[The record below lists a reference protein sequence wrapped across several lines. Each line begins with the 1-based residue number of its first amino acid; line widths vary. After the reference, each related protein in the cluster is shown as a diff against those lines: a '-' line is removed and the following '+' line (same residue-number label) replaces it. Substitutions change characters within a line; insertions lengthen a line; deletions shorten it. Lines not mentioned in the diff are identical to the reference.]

1 MVIQNT
7 IIDLLIDIL
16 ITAGVYLT
24 LVIIVEYVR
33 GYNDKKNKALKDI
46 ENKDK
51 KKTVQEETAVPDYE
65 DGHYEGD
72 MD

>member
-24 LVIIVEYVR
+24 LVLIVEYVR
-33 GYNDKKNKALKDI
+33 DCNDK
-46 ENKDK
+46 KDK
-51 KKTVQEETAVPDYE
+51 KKTVEAEATVDKETAVSDYE

>member
-7 IIDLLIDIL
+7 IIDLLIGTL
-16 ITAGVYLT
+16 ITAAVYLT
-24 LVIIVEYVR
+24 LGIIIEYVR
-33 GYNDKKNKALKDI
+33 EYNDK
-46 ENKDK
+46 KDK
-51 KKTVQEETAVPDYE
+51 KKTVDKKPTVSDYE

>member
-24 LVIIVEYVR
+24 LVLIVEYVR
-33 GYNDKKNKALKDI
+33 DCNDK
-46 ENKDK
+46 KDK
-51 KKTVQEETAVPDYE
+51 KKTVEAEATVDKETAVPDYE

>member
-7 IIDLLIDIL
+7 IKDLLIGTL

-24 LVIIVEYVR
+24 LGIIIEYVR
-33 GYNDKKNKALKDI
+33 EYNDK
-46 ENKDK
+46 KDK
-51 KKTVQEETAVPDYE
+51 KKTVEAEATVPDYE

>member
-24 LVIIVEYVR
+24 LVLIVEYVR
-33 GYNDKKNKALKDI
+33 DCNDK
-46 ENKDK
+46 KDK
-51 KKTVQEETAVPDYE
+51 KKTVEAEATVDKEPTVPDYE

>member
-33 GYNDKKNKALKDI
+33 GYNDKKNK
-46 ENKDK
+46 
-51 KKTVQEETAVPDYE
+51 KKTVEAEATVDKEPTVPDYE

>member
-7 IIDLLIDIL
+7 IIDLLIGTL
-16 ITAGVYLT
+16 ITAAVYLT
-24 LVIIVEYVR
+24 LGIIIEYVR
-33 GYNDKKNKALKDI
+33 DYNDK
-46 ENKDK
+46 KDK
-51 KKTVQEETAVPDYE
+51 KKTVEAEATVDKKPTVSDYE

>member
-1 MVIQNT
+1 MIIQNT
-7 IIDLLIDIL
+7 VIDLLIDIL

-33 GYNDKKNKALKDI
+33 GYNDKKNK
-46 ENKDK
+46 
-51 KKTVQEETAVPDYE
+51 KKTVEAEATVDKEPTVSDYE

>member
-7 IIDLLIDIL
+7 IIDLLIGTL

-24 LVIIVEYVR
+24 LGIIIEYVR
-33 GYNDKKNKALKDI
+33 EYNDK
-46 ENKDK
+46 KDK
-51 KKTVQEETAVPDYE
+51 KKTVEAEATVDKETAVPDYE

>member
-7 IIDLLIDIL
+7 IIDLLIGTL

-33 GYNDKKNKALKDI
+33 GYNDKK
-46 ENKDK
+46 DK
-51 KKTVQEETAVPDYE
+51 KKTVEAEATVDKETVVSDYE

>member
-7 IIDLLIDIL
+7 IIDLLIGTL
-16 ITAGVYLT
+16 ITAAVYLT
-24 LVIIVEYVR
+24 LGNVR
-33 GYNDKKNKALKDI
+33 EYNDK
-46 ENKDK
+46 KDK
-51 KKTVQEETAVPDYE
+51 KKTVEAEATVDKKPTVSDYE

>member
-7 IIDLLIDIL
+7 IKDLLIGTL

-24 LVIIVEYVR
+24 LGIIIEYVR
-33 GYNDKKNKALKDI
+33 EYNDK
-46 ENKDK
+46 KDK
-51 KKTVQEETAVPDYE
+51 KKTVEAEATVAKKPTASDYE

>member
-7 IIDLLIDIL
+7 IIDLLIGTL

-33 GYNDKKNKALKDI
+33 GYDDKKNK
-46 ENKDK
+46 
-51 KKTVQEETAVPDYE
+51 KKTVEAEAAVPDYE

>member
-7 IIDLLIDIL
+7 IKDLLIGTL

-24 LVIIVEYVR
+24 LGIIIEYVR
-33 GYNDKKNKALKDI
+33 EYNDK
-46 ENKDK
+46 KDK
-51 KKTVQEETAVPDYE
+51 KKTVEAEATVEKEPTVSDYE
-65 DGHYEGD
+65 DGYYEGD

>member
-7 IIDLLIDIL
+7 IKDLLIGTL

-24 LVIIVEYVR
+24 LGIIIEYVR
-33 GYNDKKNKALKDI
+33 EYNDK
-46 ENKDK
+46 KDK
-51 KKTVQEETAVPDYE
+51 KKTVEAEATVDKETTVSDYE

>member
-7 IIDLLIDIL
+7 IIDLLIGTL

-24 LVIIVEYVR
+24 LGIIIEYVR
-33 GYNDKKNKALKDI
+33 EYNDK
-46 ENKDK
+46 KDK
-51 KKTVQEETAVPDYE
+51 KKTVEAEATVDKETAVSDYE

>member
-24 LVIIVEYVR
+24 LVLIVEYVR
-33 GYNDKKNKALKDI
+33 DCNDK
-46 ENKDK
+46 KDK
-51 KKTVQEETAVPDYE
+51 KKTVEAEATVSDYE

>member
-7 IIDLLIDIL
+7 IIDLLIGTL
-16 ITAGVYLT
+16 IMAAVYLT
-24 LVIIVEYVR
+24 LGIIIEYVR
-33 GYNDKKNKALKDI
+33 EYNDK
-46 ENKDK
+46 KDK
-51 KKTVQEETAVPDYE
+51 KKTVEAEATVDKKPTVSDYE